1 MGRLTSRIFFALM
14 LVCTLLY
21 AYESG
26 IDEYFTLEFVQSQR
40 IRLQNFYDANPYIA
54 LSLFF
59 VTYVLVAAFSIP
71 GATVLT
77 LLAGFLFDVLIGA
90 VVVSFASSVGATLAF
105 LTSRFLLRDLIMR
118 SFSAQLA
125 NATQK
130 LRQDGAYYLFAL
142 RLVPVFPFFVV
153 NLIMGITPISVRTFY
168 WVSQLGMFPATLI
181 YTNAGARLGS
191 VENFRD
197 VMSPAVLGSLI
208 LLGVFPLMMRIVLRT
223 VRQNTSD

>member
-14 LVCTLLY
+14 LIGIILY

-40 IRLQNFYDANPYIA
+40 IRLQDFYDTKPYVA
-54 LSLFF
+54 LTLFF
-59 VTYVLVAAFSIP
+59 LTYVLVAAFSIP

-77 LLAGFLFDVLIGA
+77 LLAGFLFDVLVGA
-90 VVVSFASSVGATLAF
+90 VVVSFASSIGATLAF

-125 NATQK
+125 NARQK

-153 NLIMGITPISVRTFY
+153 NLIMGITPISVRSFY

-191 VENFRD
+191 IENFRD
-197 VMSPAVLGSLI
+197 VMSPAVLGSFV
-208 LLGVFPLMMRIVLRT
+208 LLGVFPLMMRVVLRA
-223 VRQNTSD
+223 VRQNTSE